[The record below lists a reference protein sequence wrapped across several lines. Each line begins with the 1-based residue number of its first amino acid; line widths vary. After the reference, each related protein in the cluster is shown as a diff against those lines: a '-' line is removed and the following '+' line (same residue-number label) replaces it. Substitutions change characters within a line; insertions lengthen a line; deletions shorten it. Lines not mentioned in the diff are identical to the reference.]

1 MTAKNH
7 RRSFTSRAF
16 VWLARCLLGGLILS
30 LCGVIVLLLAL
41 LGLYKHIEPQLPAID
56 TLREAKLQ
64 IPLSVYSRNGELIAQ
79 FGEQKRTPV
88 TFEDT
93 PEKLVQAVL
102 SAEDD
107 RFFDH
112 PGVDYQGLLRAAF
125 KFLRTGEKRQGG
137 STITMQVARN
147 FFLSSE
153 KTFLRKFKEIFLA
166 LKIER
171 ELKKKEILE
180 LYLNKIYLGHHAYG
194 VGAAAQL
201 YFGKPLSELNIAQFA
216 LLAGL
221 PKAPSSYNPF
231 TAPAKA
237 RGRRDFVLQR
247 MHKLNFISD
256 AELQTALAEP
266 IKVEVSSNAVVLNAP
281 YVAEMV
287 RNQMVEAYG
296 EEVYEKGYKVF
307 TTLDSRLQ
315 DVAEK
320 SLRQALHDYDERH
333 GYRGPQEHLELPL
346 SPSPLPKGEG
356 EQGRRDFDSI
366 EEKLKT
372 LEKIGDTL
380 PGVVV
385 SVADK
390 TAQVRLMNAVT
401 VDIPWEGLSW
411 ARRQLAD
418 DRLGAAPRSAKD
430 VLQVGDVVRVRAL
443 DEQKFVLTQLPEVS
457 GALVALAPDD
467 GAILAL
473 QGGFDFFHSKYNRAI
488 QAHRQPGSGFKPI
501 LYTLALEQGYTLAS
515 LLNDAPFVYT
525 DPWQGKE
532 WRPHNYNGRFVG
544 EIRLREALIHSVN
557 LPAVR
562 LLNDIGV
569 DKAIEAANRFGL
581 PKEQLPQGLSL
592 ALGSGSATPLQM
604 ARVYAV
610 FANGGYLIKP
620 YFIQR
625 VETQEGERLP
635 SVTPLQ
641 ACRTCGETAPV
652 GVPNAATTC
661 GLGSPLPSGEGQGE
675 GNQKNASCGR
685 AQNSDSAA
693 PRVISPQIH
702 YLMNSLL
709 QDVIRRG
716 TARKALELKRNDI
729 AGKTGTTNEQKDAWF
744 NGYTPGLV
752 TVTWMGFDASLPLGH
767 GETGGHAALP
777 MWIDFMREALAGQ
790 PEQSFPQPEGI
801 VNVKINPDTGL
812 LATPEDSNVITELFQ
827 DNALPPSQASDEPE
841 AGTSE
846 PSESGMETLF

>member
-1 MTAKNH
+1 M
-7 RRSFTSRAF
+7 
-16 VWLARCLLGGLILS
+16 LGVLILS
-30 LCGVIVLLLAL
+30 LNGAIALLLVV
-41 LGLYKHIEPQLPAID
+41 LGLYLHIEPQLPAID
-56 TLREAKLQ
+56 ALRETKLQ
-64 IPLSVYSRNGELIAQ
+64 VPLSVYSRNGELIAQ
-79 FGEQKRTPV
+79 FGEKKRTPV
-88 TFEDT
+88 TFEET
-93 PEKLVQAVL
+93 PEKLVQAIL

-171 ELKKKEILE
+171 ELGKKEILE

-201 YFGKPLSELNIAQFA
+201 YFGKPLPELNIAQFA
-216 LLAGL
+216 MLAGL

-231 TAPAKA
+231 TAPDKA
-237 RGRRDFVLQR
+237 LARRNFVLQR
-247 MHKLNFISD
+247 MHKLNFISA
-256 AELQTALAEP
+256 AELQAAMAEP
-266 IKVEVSSNAVVLNAP
+266 IKVQASSNAIVLNAP
-281 YVAEMV
+281 YMAEMV
-287 RNQMVEAYG
+287 RNQMVEVYG
-296 EEVYEKGYKVF
+296 EDAYINGYKVF

-320 SLRQALHDYDERH
+320 SLRRALHEYDERH
-333 GYRGPQEHLELPL
+333 GYRGPQEHLALPL
-346 SPSPLPKGEG
+346 YPSPHPKGERSEGSG
-356 EQGRRDFDSI
+356 EQGRRGFDSM

-372 LEKIGDTL
+372 LEKVGDTL
-380 PGVVV
+380 PAVVV
-385 SVADK
+385 AVADK
-390 TAQVRLMNAVT
+390 SAQVRLVNAVT
-401 VDIPWEGLSW
+401 VDIPWEGLNW
-411 ARRQLAD
+411 ARRQLAE
-418 DRLGAAPRSAKD
+418 DRLGAAPRTAKD
-430 VLQVGDVVRVRAL
+430 VLQVGDVVRIRAL
-443 DEQKFVLTQLPEVS
+443 DEHAYTLTQLPEVA
-457 GALVALAPDD
+457 GALVALNPDD

-473 QGGFDFFHSKYNRAI
+473 EGGFDFFRSKYNRAV

-501 LYTLALEQGYTLAS
+501 LYSMALEQGYTLAS
-515 LLNDAPFVYT
+515 LLNDSPFVYT
-525 DPWQGKE
+525 DPWQNKE

-544 EIRLREALIHSVN
+544 EIRLREALIHSIN

-625 VETQEGERLP
+625 VETQEGERLS

-641 ACRTCGETAPV
+641 ACRNCSADA
-652 GVPNAATTC
+652 VPTGDN
-661 GLGSPLPSGEGQGE
+661 
-675 GNQKNASCGR
+675 
-685 AQNSDSAA
+685 AA
-693 PRVISPQIH
+693 PRVLSPQIH

-709 QDVIRRG
+709 QDVVRRG

-777 MWIDFMREALAGQ
+777 MWIDFMKEALAGQ

-801 VNVKINPDTGL
+801 VSVKINPDTGL
-812 LATPEDSNVITELFQ
+812 LAGPEDADVITELFQ
-827 DNALPPSQASDEPE
+827 DNALPPMQATDQPEEGDGEP
-841 AGTSE
+841 AAPTD
-846 PSESGMETLF
+846 SGMETLF